1 MIPGT
6 QDNILGLTKYIEEQ
20 KLQYVLAVWSPE
32 EREDKLDSVSVFTNF
47 ERGELKKISEV
58 LKVATVVED
67 KPKVI
72 HETKH

>member
-1 MIPGT
+1 MITGT
-6 QDNILGLTKYIEEQ
+6 KDNILALVRYIEEQ

-32 EREDKLDSVSVFTNF
+32 QREDKLDSVSLFTNF
-47 ERGELKKISEV
+47 ERGELKKLSEV